1 MKKVNL
7 AMEKG
12 KRKDSGILV
21 LEGNL
26 TLDCVDEILHF
37 FLEAA
42 EKYRDLDIR
51 VKSAEALDL
60 GFLQL
65 LHSLEAR
72 QKEKG
77 AEFHID
83 MALEKE
89 TRQLL
94 LATGFSRWLGESQ
107 LQAK

>member
-1 MKKVNL
+1 MKEVNL
-7 AMEKG
+7 TMEKG
-12 KRKDSGILV
+12 KRKGSGILV

-26 TLDCVDEILHF
+26 SLDCVDEILHF
-37 FLEAA
+37 FTEAA
-42 EKYRDLDIR
+42 GKYKDLDVR

-65 LHSLEAR
+65 LHSLEGKQR
-72 QKEKG
+72 EKG

-89 TRQLL
+89 TRLL
-94 LATGFSRWLGESQ
+94 LQATGFSRWLGESQ